1 MPEFEYDD
9 DAGDYDYA
17 SIAASVDNV
26 VVRRTPGVSTH
37 DLVERILKVS
47 EIIAGHTFYPYQ
59 RPFAY
64 RVIYCIL
71 ERLAEELTALFSR
84 QSGKSETLSMITSA
98 LMFVMP
104 ALSKALPE
112 DDRFCYKDPKT
123 DLIRD
128 YSEGFWTA
136 IFAPKKEQ
144 AGIIFRRVKKFFNR
158 PAVLQLC
165 KEENIEFS
173 HSNGNSLE
181 LTNGS
186 FIKCSTA
193 SDQASIEGDT
203 LHLGILDESQ
213 DISDEKSSKSIG
225 PMMAATGG
233 TIVKIGT
240 SNARKSHFYKS
251 TKRNER
257 RHRQGGEQ
265 NHFCVKWW
273 EAAKYNSDY
282 ERYVKKEMLRLGER
296 SDEFRMSY
304 CCEFILSRGMAIVE
318 EQLRSLYVYGEQY
331 TPYNEVLGRAI
342 PGRHYVAGVDFG
354 KVHDSTVVTIIEVD
368 WDDPRQ
374 VLEGYNEED
383 GAFTVEIFG
392 KHVVSWMEMQ
402 GDDYEAQFAAINKY
416 LRPWGVERMA
426 LDYTGVGV
434 ALGDKFRAH
443 YDEVDIEFVSYTDQ
457 SKDMMGRL
465 FLSDVATGMLTFPA
479 GPITKASREFREFEA
494 QLLDLEKEYKPKTGM
509 LSLHHPDMRGAHD
522 DYPDSLQLAVLAAS
536 QRPYGGEVEE
546 TDNVFTVDDEQNL
559 ARVL

>member
-1 MPEFEYDD
+1 MIDYMEDE

-17 SIAASVDNV
+17 SAASSVDNI
-26 VVRRTPGVSTH
+26 VVRRTEGVSTH
-37 DLVERILKVS
+37 DLVERILKVA
-47 EIIAGHTFYPYQ
+47 EIIAGHEFYPYQ

-64 RVIYCIL
+64 RVVHCIL

-84 QSGKSETLSMITSA
+84 QSGKSETLSMVCSA

-104 ALSKALPE
+104 ALSKAIPN

-123 DLIRD
+123 ESIRD
-128 YSEGFWTA
+128 YSDGFWTA
-136 IFAPKKEQ
+136 IFAPKKDQ
-144 AGIIFRRVKKFFNR
+144 AGIIFRKVKKFFNR
-158 PAVLQLC
+158 PAVKKLC
-165 KEENIEFS
+165 TEERIEFS

-181 LTNGS
+181 LSNGS

-193 SDQASIEGDT
+193 SDQASIEGET
-203 LHLGILDESQ
+203 LHLGIMDESQ
-213 DISDEKSSKSIG
+213 DISDEKASKSIG
-225 PMMAATGG
+225 PMMAAVGG

-240 SNARKSHFYKS
+240 SNARKSHFYKAVR
-251 TKRNER
+251 RNER
-257 RHRQGGEQ
+257 RQRQGGER
-265 NHFCVKWW
+265 NHFCVRWW

-282 ERYVKKEMLRLGER
+282 ERYVQKEMLRLGER

-304 CCEFILSRGMAIVE
+304 CCEFILARGMALVE
-318 EQLRSLYVYGEQY
+318 AQLHSLYVSDAEYA
-331 TPYNEVLGRAI
+331 PYHEVMAG
-342 PGRHYVAGVDFG
+342 PQSGKHYVAGIDFG

-392 KHVVSWMEMQ
+392 KHVAAWMEMQ
-402 GDDYEAQFAAINKY
+402 GDDYEAQFAAINKF
-416 LRPWGVERMA
+416 LRSWGVERMA

-443 YDEVDIEFVSYTDQ
+443 YDEVDIEFMTYTDQ

-465 FLSDVATGMLTFPA
+465 FLSDIATGMITFPA
-479 GPITKASREFREFEA
+479 GPRTRETPEFKEFQA
-494 QLLDLEKEYKPKTGM
+494 QLLDLEKEYRPKTG
-509 LSLHHPDMRGAHD
+509 LLNLHHPDMRGAHD
-522 DYPDSLQLAVLAAS
+522 DYPDSLCLAIVAAS

-546 TDNVFTVDDEQNL
+546 TENIFTMDGEQKL
-559 ARVL
+559 ARVR